1 MDVWSALLSL
11 AINLASDTI
20 DPLLQRLG
28 VSGRQDVA
36 RACIAAFRRA
46 LDHLMALARDDD
58 EVAALHQLREG
69 AESLLS
75 DGTPTFPGHILFPLA
90 ADDQHALRIGLSPV
104 IGHLVAIPT
113 SVRERLDSQVA
124 PAMLVAFNALLRDER
139 YAAVRADVER
149 LRADM
154 IAAAIAALNVEM
166 RAQCAVQRQEFA
178 SIVQHLATMEAT
190 VAPSAIAQAVHD
202 ALNEEDRRSGGAL
215 SAALA
220 RTQAST
226 TAERYLSWLAEAT
239 AVFAVPGLN
248 TTLSIEADW
257 IGLHARPLVPH
268 RVADEPATVAEWV
281 ERYNEWQRLAQEVGA
296 RDRPFEADYVTTIGR
311 RVVVLGGPGAGKS
324 TLLRRLAHR
333 SARSRQRVLH
343 VRLPRIAALRRRLGT
358 FEDALWEAAIDTS
371 PVGRERARDALD
383 TPECVYA
390 DGLDECGDDR
400 AVVARELAAWAL
412 AHPDVIVVATTRP
425 VGYVASMLAGWT
437 HVELLP
443 PDGGDVRRY
452 AERLI
457 ALLDPDESRVRR
469 RMKAFERRLENNRT
483 AAMAARNPLLL
494 GFLVAL
500 SVDGVDVGTTRA
512 ALYARIVRRMHDHP
526 PADRDA
532 PVPSGGFPAARRL
545 LEAAGWHLLHQP
557 GQTRDALIERL
568 GAELEGAAGSATW
581 QAEERAAAFL
591 EFWEQRGMV
600 ERLSAG
606 PDEAEAFIH
615 PSLGEYGAGR
625 YAAGLDDSALA
636 AWLDRVGGQP
646 RWRET
651 ILLAAGAGA
660 LDRIVGH
667 LLERDRP
674 ADPAS
679 TEAILAA
686 EALAEVAHLPP
697 ALVKEVAVRL
707 QPRIASPVPFV
718 AYEAGTQLLALADTS
733 PSAVGPLVAPL
744 IGHVQPWTRLIA
756 IRIALACGVDDVD
769 LDTVATL
776 LEEILAQDMNPFKEI
791 TSGRRLRRDNSAAFT
806 YGVVMQG
813 IERLIRSRPDARTDS
828 IVARALTG
836 ERISVRTFDELLRLL
851 PSHERYKGAAEQRA
865 TERREQYAEFGR
877 EREYSR
883 DADRAFLESVRR
895 VTGDVPPAPSMAETR
910 QLSTLAALHD
920 GMEWGPLPIT
930 AWYVLAQRYDEPA
943 VDAVVRGA
951 IVALDVDMR
960 ELAADAQWMG
970 AHLDDM
976 RPDELLSG
984 LMMRLP
990 DVPAPRADWLRVR
1003 AIGLPVHDLVRAL
1016 THPSL
1021 GIAICAAR
1029 LLDHGAGGPDA
1040 PRLLRELLHGDDP
1053 QALRLLSR
1061 LALSMWSDAA
1071 ADVVFDRL
1079 VPPLTRGCGALLEVL
1094 PGLPGALDNARTL
1107 PTLLRGLHADNP
1119 SVVTGAA
1126 TGLAAL
1132 DAEIL
1137 APLVDEIK
1145 EVLRHW
1151 LADSGSYGQQ
1161 DTAPPGALV
1170 DLLLK
1175 LGGLDAAELVQLCGH
1190 ARHDVQEATIKAVV
1204 AAMRD
1209 DPAMLVA
1216 VIDGI
1221 KVGELSASMLDKV
1234 LSLPNNCLDAV
1245 RSELL
1250 TLFDA
1255 PSPAVRERMVEA
1267 LMTAAWL
1274 DRRIAA
1280 AQAERALDDQDLAVR
1295 DIGVIVLR
1303 TLRTGDSTSTMNG
1316 ASSLP

>member
-1 MDVWSALLSL
+1 MDVWSVLLSL
-11 AINLASDTI
+11 AINLASDTL

-28 VSGRQDVA
+28 VTGRQDVTRACVVAFRQALDRLMA
-36 RACIAAFRRA
+36 RA
-46 LDHLMALARDDD
+46 HDDD
-58 EVAALHQLREG
+58 EVAVLRQLHEG

-75 DGTPTFPGHILFPLA
+75 VGTPTFPEHILFPLVA
-90 ADDQHALRIGLSPV
+90 GDQRTLRAGLALV
-104 IGHLVAIPT
+104 IVHLVAIPT
-113 SVRERLDSQVA
+113 PVRERLDAQLA
-124 PAMLVAFNALLRDER
+124 PAMLAAFNALLRDER
-139 YAAVRADVER
+139 YASVHADVER
-149 LRADM
+149 LRANM
-154 IAAAIAALNVEM
+154 IAAAIAALNAEL
-166 RAQCAVQRQEFA
+166 RAQGAIQRREFA
-178 SIVQHLATMEAT
+178 SIARHLATIEAS
-190 VAPSAIAQAVHD
+190 VAPSAIAQAVRD
-202 ALNEEDRRSGGAL
+202 ALHEEERRSGGAL

-220 RTQAST
+220 QAQAT
-226 TAERYLSWLAEAT
+226 ATAERYLSWLARAT
-239 AVFAVPGLN
+239 ASFAVPGLN
-248 TTLSIEADW
+248 MTLSIETDW
-257 IGLHARPLVPH
+257 IGLHARPLAQH
-268 RVADEPATVAEWV
+268 RVADEAATVAEWL
-281 ERYNEWQRLAQEVGA
+281 ERYNEWQRLVQEVGA
-296 RDRPFEADYVTTIGR
+296 HDGRFEADYLTEIGR
-311 RVVVLGGPGAGKS
+311 RAVMLGGPGAGKS

-333 SARSRQRVLH
+333 SARSGRRALH
-343 VRLPRIAALRRRLGT
+343 VRLPRVATLRRRLGA
-358 FEDALWEAAIDTS
+358 FEDALWEAATDTS
-371 PVGRERARDALD
+371 AVGRERARDALG
-383 TPECVYA
+383 TPECVFA

-400 AVVARELAAWAL
+400 AAVARDLARWAL
-412 AHPDVIVVATTRP
+412 DHPDTMIVVTTRP

-457 ALLDPDESRVRR
+457 ALLDADEGHVRQR
-469 RMKAFERRLENNRT
+469 IEAFERQLENNRT

-494 GFLVAL
+494 GFVVAL

-512 ALYARIVRRMHDHP
+512 ALYAHIVRRMHDHP

-532 PVPSGGFPAARRL
+532 VAPPGRFPATRRF
-545 LEAAGWHLLHQP
+545 LEAAGWHLLHRP
-557 GQTRDALIERL
+557 GQTRDDLIERL
-568 GAELEGAAGSATW
+568 GAELEGTAGAATW
-581 QAEERAAAFL
+581 QAEERAAGFL
-591 EFWEQRGMV
+591 EFWEHQGMV
-600 ERLSAG
+600 ERLRAG

-615 PSLGEYGAGR
+615 PSLGEYAAGR
-625 YAAGLDDSALA
+625 YAIGLDNNALA
-636 AWLDRVGGQP
+636 AWLDRAAGQP

-660 LDRIVGH
+660 LDRIVRH

-674 ADPAS
+674 TDPTS
-679 TEAILAA
+679 TEAVLAA
-686 EALAEVAHLPP
+686 EALAEVADPSA
-697 ALVKEVAVRL
+697 ALVEEVAIRL
-707 QPRIASPVPFV
+707 WPRVESPVPLV
-718 AYEAGTQLLALADTS
+718 AYEAGAQLLALADTS
-733 PSAVGPLVAPL
+733 PSVVGPLVAPL
-744 IGHVQPWTRLIA
+744 IGHAQPWTRLIA
-756 IRIALACGVDDVD
+756 IRVALACGGDTVA
-769 LDTVATL
+769 LDTVVTL
-776 LEEILAQDMNPFKEI
+776 LEGILARDVNPFEEI
-791 TSGRRLRRDNSAAFT
+791 TSGRLLRRDKSAAFT
-806 YGVVMQG
+806 HGVVVQG
-813 IERLIRSRPDARTDS
+813 MERLIRARPDARTDS

-836 ERISVRTFDELLRLL
+836 ERISVLTFDELLRLL
-851 PSHERYKGAAEQRA
+851 PTHERYKGAAEQRA

-895 VTGDVPPAPSMAETR
+895 VTGDVPPAPSTAETR

-920 GMEWGPLPIT
+920 GMGWGPLPIT

-943 VDAVVRGA
+943 VDVVVRGA

-990 DVPAPRADWLRVR
+990 DVPAPRADWARAR

-1021 GIAICAAR
+1021 GMAICAAR
-1029 LLDHGAGGPDA
+1029 LLDHGAGGLDA

-1061 LALSMWSDAA
+1061 LAPSMWGDAA
-1071 ADVVFDRL
+1071 ADAVLDRL
-1079 VPPLTRGCGALLEVL
+1079 ARPLIRGCGALLEVL

-1107 PTLLRGLHADNP
+1107 PTLLRGLHADDP
-1119 SVVTGAA
+1119 SAVTGAA
-1126 TGLAAL
+1126 MGLAAL

-1151 LADSGSYGQQ
+1151 LANPGSYGQQ
-1161 DTAPPGALV
+1161 DTAPSGAVV

-1204 AAMRD
+1204 AVMRD

-1216 VIDGI
+1216 VIDEI
-1221 KVGELSASMLDKV
+1221 KRGELSASMLDKV
-1234 LSLPNNCLDAV
+1234 LSLPNNCLGIV
-1245 RSELL
+1245 RSEML

-1280 AQAERALDDQDLAVR
+1280 AQAERALDDRDLAVR

-1303 TLRTGDSTSTMNG
+1303 ALRTSDPAFYGTDP
-1316 ASSLP
+1316 LD